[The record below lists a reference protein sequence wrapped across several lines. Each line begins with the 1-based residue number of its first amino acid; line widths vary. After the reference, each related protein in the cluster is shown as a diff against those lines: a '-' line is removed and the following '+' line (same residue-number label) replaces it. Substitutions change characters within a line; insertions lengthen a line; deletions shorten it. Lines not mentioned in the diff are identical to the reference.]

1 MGIVNPSA
9 QRNKAIYLGTAFG
22 SRIMERNS
30 RRPAEKSKA
39 EMTVR
44 IAFGLDC
51 RGSADAV
58 FWSSI
63 GSQRKHLVALGE

>member
-1 MGIVNPSA
+1 
-9 QRNKAIYLGTAFG
+9 
-22 SRIMERNS
+22 MERDS

-51 RGSADAV
+51 RGSADAM
-58 FWSSI
+58 FCSSI